1 MSRVARKRWSDLSP
15 QARRAIIVV
24 GIVEAVL
31 KAAMLNDLRHRPPA
45 QVNGSK
51 RLWGWSALVNSAG
64 LIPISY
70 FLFGRKGTRGAE

>member
-1 MSRVARKRWSDLSP
+1 MARKRWSDLSP

-64 LIPISY
+64 LVPLSY
-70 FLFGRKGTRGAE
+70 FLFGRTRAHGD

>member
-31 KAAMLNDLRHRPPA
+31 KAAMLNDLRHRSPA

-64 LIPISY
+64 LVPLSY
-70 FLFGRKGTRGAE
+70 FLFGRKRTEGA